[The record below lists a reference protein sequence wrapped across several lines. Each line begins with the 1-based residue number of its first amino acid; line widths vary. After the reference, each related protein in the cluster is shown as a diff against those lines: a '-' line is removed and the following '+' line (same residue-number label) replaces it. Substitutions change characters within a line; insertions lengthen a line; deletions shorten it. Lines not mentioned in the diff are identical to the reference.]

1 MGEERKRE
9 RGNCFNG
16 RTIKKLGEV
25 VGNEKANVGFLRGE
39 EFLGGIFLQGGEK

>member
-9 RGNCFNG
+9 RENCFNG
-16 RTIKKLGEV
+16 RTIKKLGE

-39 EFLGGIFLQGGEK
+39 EFLGGIFLQGGEE

>member
-9 RGNCFNG
+9 RENCFNG
-16 RTIKKLGEV
+16 RTIKKLGEM

-39 EFLGGIFLQGGEK
+39 EFLGGIFLQGGEE